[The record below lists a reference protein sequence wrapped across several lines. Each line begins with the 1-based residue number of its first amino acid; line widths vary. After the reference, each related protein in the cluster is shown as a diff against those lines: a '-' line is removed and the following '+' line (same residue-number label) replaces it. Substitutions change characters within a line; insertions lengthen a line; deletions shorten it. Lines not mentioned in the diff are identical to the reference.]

1 MPGAPYDIPGAT
13 MASNRDY
20 YEVLGVSRGA
30 TEKEIKAAYR
40 KLARRYHPDV
50 NPGNKA
56 AEERFKEV
64 AEAFAVLGDADKRA
78 RYDRGGREAFGSGFD
93 PFAGM
98 SREQAA
104 EFDFSGFE
112 DLFASLLGGAARG
125 GRPRGRG
132 RGGDLEFELS
142 LPFAQ
147 AVTGHTVEV
156 AIPRPGGSGPGE
168 RVKVRIPPG
177 VEDGARV
184 RVVGKGESGRGGGA
198 PGDAYLRVH
207 VEPHPLFRREG
218 ADLLCDVPVG
228 IVKATLGGRVDV
240 PTLDGRA
247 TIEIPPG
254 TRSGQK
260 LRLRGR
266 GVPAHGSR
274 RAGDL
279 LVVVQIVPPR
289 DLDARSKELL
299 EELASRHPGA

>member
-1 MPGAPYDIPGAT
+1 

-20 YEVLGVSRGA
+20 YEVLGVGRNA
-30 TEKEIKAAYR
+30 TEREIKAAYR
-40 KLARRYHPDV
+40 RLARKHHPDV
-50 NPGNKA
+50 NSGDKG

-64 AEAFAVLGDADKRA
+64 AEAFAVLGDPDKRA
-78 RYDRGGREAFGSGFD
+78 RYDQGGREAFGSGFD
-93 PFAGM
+93 PFQGM
-98 SREQAA
+98 SRDQAA
-104 EFDFSGFE
+104 EFDFGGFS
-112 DLFASLLGGAARG
+112 DLFESLLGGAMPGAGGR
-125 GRPRGRG
+125 GRPRGS
-132 RGGDLEFELS
+132 DLEFEVT

-147 AVTGHTVEV
+147 AITGHTISVT
-156 AIPRPGGSGPGE
+156 IPRPGVRGPGE

-177 VEDGARV
+177 IEDGARV
-184 RVVGKGESGRGGGA
+184 RVAGKGGVGHGGA
-198 PGDAYLRVH
+198 SGDAYLRVR
-207 VEPHPLFRREG
+207 VEPHPMFRREG
-218 ADLLCDVPVG
+218 SDLLCDVPVG

-279 LVVVQIVPPR
+279 LAVVQIVPPR
-289 DLDARSKELL
+289 DLDPDARALL